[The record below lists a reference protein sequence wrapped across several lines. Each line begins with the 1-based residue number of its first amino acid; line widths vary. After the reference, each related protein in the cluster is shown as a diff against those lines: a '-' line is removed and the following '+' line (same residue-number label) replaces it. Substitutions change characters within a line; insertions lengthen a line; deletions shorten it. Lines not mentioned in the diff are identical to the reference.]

1 MLLYTTRLGTKIA
14 IKGDVI
20 MIIKKK
26 LTHRDGK
33 SLEMKQRK
41 MRLTEEENAKLDEI
55 LDKTG
60 LNLRDLMAEM
70 IEDKWMEEINNA

>member
-1 MLLYTTRLGTKIA
+1 MLLYTTELGTKIT

-20 MIIKKK
+20 MIVKKK

-41 MRLTEEENAKLDEI
+41 MRLTEEENEKLDE
-55 LDKTG
+55 LLAKTK
-60 LNLRDLMAEM
+60 LNLRDLMAEL
-70 IEDKWMEEINNA
+70 IEERWMEEVNNA

>member
-1 MLLYTTRLGTKIA
+1 
-14 IKGDVI
+14 

-41 MRLTEEENAKLDEI
+41 MRLTEEENEKLDE
-55 LDKTG
+55 LLAKTK
-60 LNLRDLMAEM
+60 LNLRDLMSEL
-70 IEDKWMEEINNA
+70 IEERWMEEVNNA

>member
-1 MLLYTTRLGTKIA
+1 
-14 IKGDVI
+14 

-41 MRLTEEENAKLDEI
+41 MRLTEEENEKLDE
-55 LDKTG
+55 LLAKTK
-60 LNLRDLMAEM
+60 LNLRDLMAEL
-70 IEDKWMEEINNA
+70 IEERWIEEVNNA